1 MYTDV
6 EAEWLPLKKVLRY
19 LSPKLLAG
27 ASGRLGWEAVRGVH
41 AGVCT
46 VRAHVIGVAAR
57 VCTAGKHASD
67 RPQGE
72 TCSQETPSPL
82 LPPPRREHRG
92 WGQEAWAPPSPA
104 SCSGSPRVG
113 DQPDTA

>member
-82 LPPPRREHRG
+82 LR
-92 WGQEAWAPPSPA
+92 PSVPTL
-104 SCSGSPRVG
+104 SCAPRVG
-113 DQPDTA
+113 AGGMSPAQPSLLLGLPAGRRPT